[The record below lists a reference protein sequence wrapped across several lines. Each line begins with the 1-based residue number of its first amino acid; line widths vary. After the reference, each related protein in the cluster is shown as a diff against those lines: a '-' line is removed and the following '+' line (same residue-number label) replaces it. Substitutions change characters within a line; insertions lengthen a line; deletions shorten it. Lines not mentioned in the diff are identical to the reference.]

1 MHHPQQLS
9 VGPLTQSD
17 GHEVLAFLS
26 ERPVDN
32 VIMAG
37 FIRDNG
43 IVSPRNRGRF
53 FACRNA
59 GGALEGVA
67 LLGRGVAFDTR
78 SDAAVEA
85 FASLARESREPHL
98 LMGEDER
105 VQSFWRHYARP
116 GASPRKLREVTI
128 LEQRRPFEGCDEE
141 EDLRPARP
149 DELEAVAALHARMVL
164 EETGEDP
171 LATDAE
177 GFRAR
182 CLRRIERQRT
192 WILPNGDHIIYKAD
206 VVALT
211 PEVAYLEGVYVN
223 PRDRRKGYGR
233 RCLAQ
238 MGRRLLKEA
247 ASVCLFVDETN
258 PRARDFYLSLSYLPT
273 SRYHILYF

>member
-9 VGPLTQSD
+9 VGPLAQSD
-17 GHEVLAFLS
+17 GPEVLAFLS

-32 VIMAG
+32 VIMSG

-43 IVSPRNRGRF
+43 IVSPRHRGRF
-53 FACRNA
+53 FGCRDSS
-59 GGALEGVA
+59 GALEGVA
-67 LLGRGVAFDTR
+67 LLGRGVALDTR
-78 SDAAVEA
+78 SEAAVEA
-85 FASLARESREPHL
+85 FASLARESHEPRL
-98 LMGEDER
+98 LMGEDAR

-116 GASPRKLREVTI
+116 GATPRKLREVTI
-128 LEQRRPFEGCDEE
+128 LEQRRPFEGCEE
-141 EDLRPARP
+141 VRDLRPARP
-149 DELEAVAALHARMVL
+149 DELDAVAALHARMVL

-171 LATDAE
+171 LAADAE
-177 GFRAR
+177 GFRSR

-192 WILPNGDHIIYKAD
+192 WILPDGDHIIYKAD
-206 VVALT
+206 VVAVT

-223 PRDRRKGYGR
+223 PLDRRRGYGS

-238 MGRRLLKEA
+238 MGRQLLQHA

-258 PRARDFYLSLSYLPT
+258 PHARDFYLSLAYLPA